1 MFENAAVTRRLLFP
15 VLLVSALLLPRQ
27 VRAGDVRLVLPSWA
41 VDSPTAKSPGP
52 EQRRAAKKKEPADTT
67 GQPQPAPAPAAK
79 PQPAPAPDPAP
90 APSSR
95 PALDEAEATFT
106 ALKMFRV
113 NQAAMRLCDRTARR
127 RGMEPPSRVQFR
139 VQIDAAGRAAVTVT
153 SEPPMTPEVA
163 RCYSSLAE
171 RWPYPV
177 TGAPYAIEV
186 SRISAGQR

>member
-15 VLLVSALLLPRQ
+15 ALFVSALLPPRQ
-27 VRAGDVRLVLPSWA
+27 AQAGDVRLVLPSWA
-41 VDSPTAKSPGP
+41 VDSKAKPSGHERQPTA
-52 EQRRAAKKKEPADTT
+52 AKEPPKPRTPAAR
-67 GQPQPAPAPAAK
+67 PQPAPAPDPTPTA
-79 PQPAPAPDPAP
+79 APDPAP

-95 PALDEAEATFT
+95 PALDEAEATFV

-113 NQAAMRLCDRTARR
+113 NQAAMRLCDRVAWR
-127 RGMEPPSRVQFR
+127 RGKEPPARVQFH
-139 VQIDAAGRAAVTVT
+139 VQIDGAGRAVVAVA
-153 SEPPMTPEVA
+153 SDPPMTPEVA

-177 TGAPYAIEV
+177 TGAPYAIDV